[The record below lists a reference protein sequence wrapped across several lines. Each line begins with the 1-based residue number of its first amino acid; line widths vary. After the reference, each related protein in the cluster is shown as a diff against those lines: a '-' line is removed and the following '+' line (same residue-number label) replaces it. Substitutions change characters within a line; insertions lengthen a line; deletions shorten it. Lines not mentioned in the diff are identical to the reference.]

1 MSGSTR
7 TPATVDSL
15 DEVAQPGLSAP
26 ALAALVA
33 GAGVYGVWWGAVNT
47 ATGQRLDHLAFLGS
61 KIGSWR
67 VSDEAMRLLDM
78 VSVPAVAVA
87 VAVVMLIALLR
98 RRWALSLLAAGVV
111 IGANLTSQALKN
123 WVFTREDLIDLGPY
137 GGLANSLPSG
147 HTTVAAS
154 AAVAAL
160 LVVPA
165 ALRAVTAGLGV
176 VIVTAF
182 GFATLVGQ
190 WHRASDA
197 IAAVLVAAS
206 WAFAGVVA
214 ARIAT
219 RLQHREVAARPDAF
233 TVILLLVGLI
243 GVGVAGLAGLI
254 NWSVP
259 IEAATRTNLFLAYLG
274 GVAALTGVTCACF
287 GMLLRMVEVSRPA
300 GRPADQG

>member
-1 MSGSTR
+1 
-7 TPATVDSL
+7 
-15 DEVAQPGLSAP
+15 
-26 ALAALVA
+26 
-33 GAGVYGVWWGAVNT
+33 
-47 ATGQRLDHLAFLGS
+47 
-61 KIGSWR
+61 
-67 VSDEAMRLLDM
+67 
-78 VSVPAVAVA
+78 
-87 VAVVMLIALLR
+87 
-98 RRWALSLLAAGVV
+98 
-111 IGANLTSQALKN
+111 
-123 WVFTREDLIDLGPY
+123 
-137 GGLANSLPSG
+137 
-147 HTTVAAS
+147 
-154 AAVAAL
+154 
-160 LVVPA
+160 
-165 ALRAVTAGLGV
+165 LGV

-254 NWSVP
+254 NWTVP

-274 GVAALTGVTCACF
+274 GVAALTGVTCGCF

-300 GRPADQG
+300 GRPAS